1 VRAVLT
7 GAGGFLGSH
16 LTARLLDED
25 WHVTCVDSFV
35 TGLRTNLSEHMDRD
49 GFEFV
54 EQDVSEGLEIGGDV
68 DWVLHFASLA
78 SPRQYLNNPFATLKV
93 GSLGTLNCLGLALE
107 KGAGFMLASTS
118 EVYGDPQVHP
128 QPEDYWGNVNPIG
141 PRAVYD
147 ESKRFSE
154 AASASFAR
162 SQSLKV
168 KIVRIF
174 NTYGPG
180 MRKDDGRAVPNF
192 IQQALAN
199 EPLTVH
205 GDGSQTRSLCY
216 VDDLIEGIVRWLYS
230 EHTGVVNI
238 GNPDEAKILELVRTI
253 CDLAGSASEI
263 KFVDR
268 PIDDPEV
275 RCPDITRARQLLNW
289 EPTISL
295 TEGLN
300 RTIDWAKRE
309 WA

>member
-1 VRAVLT
+1 MRAVLT

-25 WHVTCVDSFV
+25 WDVTCVDSFV

-192 IQQALAN
+192 IRQALAN

-238 GNPDEAKILELVRTI
+238 GNPDETKILELVRTI